1 MSKAV
6 SLVDSPDAEEDCQ
19 DNSCYSQSSR
29 RLLETS
35 SQPFLSEEDDETQA
49 EITMTKIVFPKDMG
63 LV

>member
-6 SLVDSPDAEEDCQ
+6 SLVGNPDAKEDCQ
-19 DNSCYSQSSR
+19 DNSYYFQSSR

-35 SQPFLSEEDDETQA
+35 SQPFLSEEDDEIQA
-49 EITMTKIVFPKDMG
+49 EITMTKIVFPKEVG